1 MKVEGIM
8 FQQLTIVEFFQQG
21 GIVLIFLGV
30 LSVISITI
38 IIKRWFVFSA
48 VLGKSKKYSK
58 AMMTFLDNKR
68 YGDAIKFCQKYPS
81 LIADVYLSIL
91 NNRNKPKA
99 EIEEIAQRQ
108 VLKILVV
115 LEHKLNFIA
124 TVGSTTPFIGLLG
137 TVFGIIKTF
146 LGMSYAHGYSPTVV
160 TSGIAEALLNTAAG
174 LFVAIPAVVAYNYF
188 SYQIRV
194 FLRDA
199 EITIS
204 EMIENFDMGED
215 EVKTEKPSAKVEP
228 EIVPVKV
235 EQKPIEAVPPVKAP
249 VIPAP
254 NNTNAPKND
263 NNKNNFKNN
272 RR

>member
-1 MKVEGIM
+1 ML
-8 FQQLTIVEFFQQG
+8 FR
-21 GIVLIFLGV
+21 
-30 LSVISITI
+30 S
-38 IIKRWFVFSA
+38 
-48 VLGKSKKYSK
+48 
-58 AMMTFLDNKR
+58 
-68 YGDAIKFCQKYPS
+68 
-81 LIADVYLSIL
+81 
-91 NNRNKPKA
+91 
-99 EIEEIAQRQ
+99 

-124 TVGSTTPFIGLLG
+124 TVGSTTPFIGLFG

-204 EMIENFDMGED
+204 EMIENLEKGDED
-215 EVKTEKPSAKVEP
+215 VIVEKHIAKIETE
-228 EIVPVKV
+228 IDTVKV
-235 EQKPIEAVPPVKAP
+235 EQKTTAP
-249 VIPAP
+249 VPAKVVSP
-254 NNTNAPKND
+254 AANNKF
-263 NNKNNFKNN
+263 NKNNAKNK

>member
-1 MKVEGIM
+1 
-8 FQQLTIVEFFQQG
+8 
-21 GIVLIFLGV
+21 
-30 LSVISITI
+30 
-38 IIKRWFVFSA
+38 
-48 VLGKSKKYSK
+48 
-58 AMMTFLDNKR
+58 DNKR
-68 YGDAIKFCQKYPS
+68 YSDAVKFCQKNPS
-81 LIADVYLSIL
+81 LIGDLYLSIL
-91 NNRNKPKA
+91 NNREKSKL
-99 EIEEIAQRQ
+99 EIEEIAERH

-124 TVGSTTPFIGLLG
+124 TVGSTTPFIGLFG

-204 EMIENFDMGED
+204 EMIENLEKGDED
-215 EVKTEKPSAKVEP
+215 VIVEKHIAKIETE
-228 EIVPVKV
+228 IDTVKV
-235 EQKPIEAVPPVKAP
+235 EQKTTAP
-249 VIPAP
+249 VPAKVVSP
-254 NNTNAPKND
+254 AANNKF
-263 NNKNNFKNN
+263 NKNNAKNK